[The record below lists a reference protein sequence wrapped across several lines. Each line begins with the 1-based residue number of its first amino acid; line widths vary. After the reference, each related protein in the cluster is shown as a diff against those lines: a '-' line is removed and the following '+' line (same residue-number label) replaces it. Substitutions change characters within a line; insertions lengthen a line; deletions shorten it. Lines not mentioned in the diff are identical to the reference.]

1 MLEDLA
7 QQGAT
12 DYAAMPM
19 RFSDGQIN
27 ILTLVSDGEGGFST
41 DDLGPLHEMLPLL
54 SAIFEVYSQR
64 RLSGA
69 LLDTYLGAQTG
80 MRVLEGKIRRGD
92 GETIH
97 AVIWFSDLRDSTR
110 LTEALGRGA
119 YLALLNDYFD
129 CMAGAVLAH
138 RGEVLK
144 YIGDAVMAIF
154 PVADADSAHPMA
166 AIDALAAARDAAA
179 RIDRLNA
186 GRAER
191 REERIGFGIALH
203 RGEFTYGNIGTPRR
217 LDFTVIGG
225 AANEAA
231 RIEALTK
238 ELGERVLVSGP
249 VAESVSEPLRSVG
262 RHTLR
267 GVGAEMELFGLPS
280 DGSEE
285 GEADAETGQ

>member
-1 MLEDLA
+1 
-7 QQGAT
+7 
-12 DYAAMPM
+12 
-19 RFSDGQIN
+19 
-27 ILTLVSDGEGGFST
+27 
-41 DDLGPLHEMLPLL
+41 MLPLL

-110 LTEALGRGA
+110 LTEALGRDA

-144 YIGDAVMAIF
+144 CIGDAVMAIF
-154 PVADADSAHPMA
+154 P
-166 AIDALAAARDAAA
+166 
-179 RIDRLNA
+179 
-186 GRAER
+186 
-191 REERIGFGIALH
+191 EERIGFGIALH
-203 RGEFTYGNIGTPRR
+203 RGEGTYGNIGTPRR

-262 RHTLR
+262 RHMLR
-267 GVGAEMELFGLPS
+267 GGGAEMALFGLPS